1 MEHSRNLQQDL
12 TQDGYEPVEEIYF
25 PDQEMQFDIVS
36 EQSFMNKKKN
46 NSTLILEFVMIIK
59 LVKVKKMA
67 NMELFLNVNEV
78 LRPIQSQL

>member
-1 MEHSRNLQQDL
+1 
-12 TQDGYEPVEEIYF
+12 
-25 PDQEMQFDIVS
+25 MQFDIVS